1 MARDHRP
8 SRSQVILNQAFEM
21 VQAASTRPIG
31 APPPGFPGQVVMV
44 PALPRDIQADA
55 IRQIGRARARLGDRA
70 GARQAWQSAVDAA
83 AEVAYNPGARSTI
96 CIAIAR
102 AQLEAGERDEAR
114 FTLRQALQTARSV
127 AGPSG
132 MMMPGVVVSPL
143 AANPVAKKVDLL
155 RRIAQVQVE
164 AGDADGARDL
174 LRQADADAR
183 SLAKPL
189 ERISALLKVAAA
201 DGALAELA
209 RSAWSGALDAA
220 MAEKDEYPRAR
231 AVEMVLR
238 TRVQAL
244 QLDEALATIADRLDG
259 DLKEY
264 AIWVVADAI
273 ASSDRP
279 ISPPPMA
286 RLRDLA
292 SKARYDRPSKKIK
305 VYRRLAERTPASAT
319 TTRRTGAWASSSRPT
334 MSRTSAPFRG
344 GSTS

>member
-1 MARDHRP
+1 
-8 SRSQVILNQAFEM
+8 
-21 VQAASTRPIG
+21 
-31 APPPGFPGQVVMV
+31 
-44 PALPRDIQADA
+44 
-55 IRQIGRARARLGDRA
+55 
-70 GARQAWQSAVDAA
+70 
-83 AEVAYNPGARSTI
+83 
-96 CIAIAR
+96 
-102 AQLEAGERDEAR
+102 
-114 FTLRQALQTARSV
+114 
-127 AGPSG
+127 
-132 MMMPGVVVSPL
+132 MPGVVVGPL

-174 LRQADADAR
+174 IRQADADAR

-189 ERISALLKVAAA
+189 ERIGALLKIAAA

-220 MAEKDEYPRAR
+220 MAEKDEYPPRPGR
-231 AVEMVLR
+231 R
-238 TRVQAL
+238 DGPPRRVGAL

-273 ASSDRP
+273 AASDRP

-305 VYRRLAERTPASAT
+305 VYRRLAEAYARLGDYDQAYRCLGELQPANNVENFRTIQGRVYLMKAVAKAQLKAREYEAAKDTVLAALEAIGGLPDGDAEVYFPIAELAT
-319 TTRRTGAWASSSRPT
+319 IQAEAGDIPGALRTAESVSSGSSRVQILGEVAAAHARQGP
-334 MSRTSAPFRG
+334 SRRG
-344 GSTS
+344 PRDDRPRVRRGPPRAQ